1 LNTPQ
6 IIAVSIIIAMMVA
19 FVWGRLRYDV
29 VAAVGLIAAV
39 VTGIVP
45 AKDAFSGFSDDI
57 VIIVASALVV
67 SAAIARSGVM
77 ERGLAMASPLLRTTS
92 LQVLVLAGAVGIL
105 SAFIKNIG
113 ALAMLIPVAF
123 QIAKRNGTSVSVYLM
138 PMAFA
143 ALLGGI
149 VTLVGTSPNIIVAR
163 LRQELVGQPFGMFD
177 FAPVGIGLAVAGI
190 AFLAVGWRLIP
201 RDRTGATTLGEAI
214 NIKDYTTEALVTEHS
229 NLAGGS
235 LADLKSLSPGG
246 VTVAGIV
253 RGGARISVPLPDA
266 KLAEGDLV
274 LLRGDPEALEQLVSA
289 AKLELAA
296 GRPIEILADPSIE
309 AGSIEAVIGPNSLL
323 IGTSARRASLYDRY
337 GINLVAVSRARERFT
352 ERLRD
357 IDLREGDVVVLN
369 GDPTVMPQRMGDL
382 GLLPLVERTLMLGS
396 RRKGWIAVTILIATI
411 AVLALGVMPVP
422 MTFFA
427 AAVALVLF
435 RALPLRDAYEAIEWP
450 ILVMLAALI
459 PVSEALRTT
468 GTTDLISTFLSG
480 VAQSLPA
487 WGAVGLIMVVAMAV
501 TPFLNNAA
509 TVLVMAPIAA
519 GFASGL
525 GYKPDAF
532 LMAVAIGAACDF
544 LTPIGHQCNTLVLGP
559 GGYKFGDYARLGL
572 PLSLL
577 VVVLGIPLILL
588 VWPLR

>member
-1 LNTPQ
+1 VTTPQ
-6 IIAVSIIIAMMVA
+6 LLAVTIMAAMMVL

-29 VAAVGLIAAV
+29 VAALGLLAAV
-39 VTGIVP
+39 AVGIVP
-45 AKDAFSGFSDDI
+45 VKEAFSGFSDDI

-67 SAAIARSGVM
+67 SAAIGRSGVM
-77 ERGLAMASPLLRTTS
+77 ERGLALVAPYARTTS
-92 LQVLVLAGAVGIL
+92 LQVLVLAGTVGVL

-123 QIAKRNGTSVSVYLM
+123 QLSKRSGTPVSVYLM

-163 LRQELVGQPFGMFD
+163 LRQELIGQPFGMFD

-190 AFLAVGWRLIP
+190 AFLGVGWRLIP
-201 RDRTGATTLGEAI
+201 KDRTGSASLGEAI
-214 NIKDYTTEALVTEHS
+214 DIKDYTTEARVP
-229 NLAGGS
+229 AGSIAAGRPLS
-235 LADLKSLSPGG
+235 DLKAMSTGG
-246 VTVAGIV
+246 VTFTGIV
-253 RGGARISVPLPDA
+253 RKGSRVAAPLPDA
-266 KLAEGDLV
+266 AVAEGDIV
-274 LLRGDPEALEQLVSA
+274 LLQGDPEALEQLVSA
-289 AKLELAA
+289 AGLELDRD
-296 GRPIEILADPSIE
+296 RPIEILADPTTE
-309 AGSIEAVIGPNSLL
+309 AGSTEAVVGPTSLL
-323 IGTSARRASLYDRY
+323 VGTSARRASLYDRY
-337 GINLVAVSRARERFT
+337 GINLMAVSRSNKRFS

-357 IDLREGDVVVLN
+357 IDLKAGDVLVLH
-369 GDPTVMPQRMGDL
+369 GDPAVMPQRMTDL
-382 GLLPLVERTLMLGS
+382 GLLPLVERTVMLGS
-396 RRKGWIAVTILIATI
+396 RRKGWIAVSVLLATV
-411 AVLALGVMPVP
+411 AVLAFGLVPVP
-422 MTFFA
+422 MAFFG

-435 RALPLRDAYEAIEWP
+435 RALPLRDAYGAIEWP

-468 GTTDLISTFLSG
+468 GTTDLISTLLSG
-480 VAQSLPA
+480 VAQSLPP
-487 WGAVGLIMVVAMAV
+487 WGAVALIMVVAMAV

-519 GFASGL
+519 AFASAL

-532 LMAVAIGAACDF
+532 LMATAIGAACDF

-577 VVVLGIPLILL
+577 VVLLGVPLILL
-588 VWPLR
+588 VWPT